1 VLEKIGA
8 VDIVTVA
15 QENVEPEP
23 LVDAEVRREPVPSSK
38 KNR

>member
-1 VLEKIGA
+1 LEEVRA
-8 VDIVTVA
+8 VHVVAVA
-15 QENVEPEP
+15 QEDVETEP